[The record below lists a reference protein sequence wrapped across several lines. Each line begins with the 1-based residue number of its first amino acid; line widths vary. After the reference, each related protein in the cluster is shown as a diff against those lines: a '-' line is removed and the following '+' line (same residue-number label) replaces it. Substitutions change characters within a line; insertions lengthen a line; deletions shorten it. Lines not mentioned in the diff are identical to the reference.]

1 VRGRSLSFRLAI
13 ASVAAVALAVLL
25 FGIAARLV
33 VTDRLHASLDESLR
47 RRATDVARLAV
58 SAPALLRAPGA
69 LESPLSGHQLS
80 VEILDREGAI
90 VARSL
95 SLGAKL
101 LPQTSAADA
110 ARRGATGFA
119 DAELGGESIRVF
131 AAPIA
136 EAGGPAAGGVVLVA
150 GSNSDIEGT
159 EHRLGL
165 LLILCGIGAVAV
177 GGALAALLT
186 RRGTRPLSDLSSSAA
201 RIARTEDPA
210 LRLEEPA
217 GPAEVTELAAT
228 LNGMLEALAASRE
241 RERRFLAD
249 ASHELRTPLTSL
261 RGNVEFVARHGAD
274 PEAIADLE
282 SDAARLGRLVEDLL
296 ALERQSGAELSRR
309 PVRLD
314 ELVREAAAQRKDV
327 AVEIEGPL
335 EASCEPDAIVRAIDN
350 LLDNAERHGPP
361 GGEVSLRR
369 WRKGEEARISVTDA
383 GPGFVGGTEEAAFG
397 RFWRGDEA
405 GPGSGLGLSI
415 VRAVAER
422 HGGRAW
428 ASGSTVTI
436 AIPAAWLGTDGGS
449 QAGSRPDG
457 GERRSESARHPS

>member
-25 FGIAARLV
+25 FGIAARIV
-33 VTDRLHASLDESLR
+33 VSDRLHASLDESLR

-69 LESPLSGHQLS
+69 LESPLSGQQLS
-80 VEILDREGAI
+80 VEVLDREGAI
-90 VARSL
+90 LARSL

-101 LPQTSAADA
+101 LPRTSAGAA
-110 ARRGATGFA
+110 ARRGSTGFA
-119 DAELGGESIRVF
+119 DAELDGESIRVF

-150 GSNSDIEGT
+150 GSSSDIEGT

-177 GGALAALLT
+177 GGGLAALLT

-201 RIARTEDPA
+201 TIARMEDPA
-210 LRLEEPA
+210 LRLQEPA
-217 GPAEVTELAAT
+217 GPAEVAKLAAT
-228 LNGMLEALAASRE
+228 LNSMLDALATSRE

-274 PEAIADLE
+274 PEAITDLE
-282 SDAARLGRLVEDLL
+282 VDAARLGRLVEDLL

-314 ELVREAAAQRKDV
+314 ELVH
-327 AVEIEGPL
+327 
-335 EASCEPDAIVRAIDN
+335 EASARREDVVATVDGPVTVDGDPDALARALDN
-350 LLDNAERHGPP
+350 LLENAKLHGPA
-361 GGEVSLRR
+361 GGKVRVELRR
-369 WRKGEEARISVTDA
+369 AGIGAEIAVSDE
-383 GPGFVGGTEEAAFG
+383 GPGFAPGTEEAAFD
-397 RFWRGDEA
+397 RFWRGDDA
-405 GPGSGLGLSI
+405 GASGSGLGLAI
-415 VRAVAER
+415 VRATAER
-422 HGGRAW
+422 HGGLAW

-436 AIPAAWLGTDGGS
+436 ALPL
-449 QAGSRPDG
+449 
-457 GERRSESARHPS
+457 EE